1 MRVFRTYI
9 LFIMACKAKSK
20 PFPDL
25 LSTIPLLLLVNDF
38 SIHHLPRTCLYVIHS
53 AYPFQR
59 IVCLKLLRNS
69 LCLLHLLYYP
79 FKTSLC
85 LFFYICQIAVQPAT
99 HKQIQIYI
107 PAVFLQ
113 IPQMSLSPYSNKSR
127 FFFLRQSKAG
137 DKIIPLSDISAAHF
151 FKNCFLHNLFHLSYL
166 SMSLDFFFI
175 RFGCC
180 LPSC

>member
-1 MRVFRTYI
+1 MSFFRTYV
-9 LFIMACKAKSK
+9 LYIMTNKAKSK
-20 PFPDL
+20 SFPPCSPPNCLLINNLSIYTLPGTHLNVVHSSYPFPG
-25 LSTIPLLLLVNDF
+25 IF
-38 SIHHLPRTCLYVIHS
+38 CFH
-53 AYPFQR
+53 
-59 IVCLKLLRNS
+59 LLRDS

-137 DKIIPLSDISAAHF
+137 DKIIPLSVISSAHF
-151 FKNCFLHNLFHLSYL
+151 FKNCFLHNLFHLSYR
-166 SMSLDFFFI
+166 SISLDFFFV

-180 LPSC
+180 LPSF